1 MLLVTTD
8 DLSIPRKH
16 QDFLPVDSA
25 LLGDAVQVVVVTAAA
40 RVSRAREPNNNNTRD
55 NLSQTL
61 LISLFL
67 LSCFTLTLHGTRQ
80 PTLITT
86 TMHFLY
92 NEQQREKPHVFPL
105 TFLYFTIPKTI
116 PTTNTTDL
124 HKTRFLSCSTS
135 LQTPYNSNF

>member
-8 DLSIPRKH
+8 DLSIPLKH
-16 QDFLPVDSA
+16 QDFLPVNSA
-25 LLGDAVQVVVVTAAA
+25 LLGDAVQVVVVTAAE

-61 LISLFL
+61 LIFFTS
-67 LSCFTLTLHGTRQ
+67 FTLTHLYFFITNRTRQ

-92 NEQQREKPHVFPL
+92 NKQRREKPLVFPL
-105 TFLYFTIPKTI
+105 GFLYFTIPNTI
-116 PTTNTTDL
+116 PNT
-124 HKTRFLSCSTS
+124 RS
-135 LQTPYNSNF
+135 LQTTTLQHAFLNLFLLYKLL